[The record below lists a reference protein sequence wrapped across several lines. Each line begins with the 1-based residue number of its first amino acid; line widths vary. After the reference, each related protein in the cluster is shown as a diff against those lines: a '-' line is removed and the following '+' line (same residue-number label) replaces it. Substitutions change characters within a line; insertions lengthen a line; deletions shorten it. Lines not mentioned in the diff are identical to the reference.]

1 MIEGIFFAR
10 FLPQKGTK
18 VVHQSPP
25 GCIVP
30 EPDVDKPRL
39 FDFEKLAEYIIPRQA
54 FCNRHVTVC
63 DPENKHRILGHPVC
77 IKNEKYERN
86 EFMFNFCIVTRIEVD
101 KIPYEAVVKRL
112 ASTFTEMEIQNEY
125 LSQEGTFS
133 CQDRR
138 SIAALLEI
146 IKEDLNNYNECMIPV
161 DDANT
166 INMKLFP
173 IHRHPPPIKPWHV
186 PISKIKF
193 AEIVDDTWDLTM
205 RKVIKHI
212 DGIKDVRRIAHD
224 ANVAMDLTKIAL
236 QHLLYYD
243 SILMLDIFLFSNIY
257 APTSEMNDFVAD
269 KDGMQDECAN
279 YVYINGPRLTNF
291 LLCRLFTTL
300 CTSRTL
306 KEWLKLHMD
315 QGLNVLNYIDVRR
328 FIQFGVIKG
337 LIYRVHRYAVSSLYL
352 SSIASRQ
359 TMHMDRRDDA
369 LRKYTD
375 GCHCFDQ
382 ITTVLNIVEAK
393 IMERLRKFPKGDV
406 EVIYR

>member
-86 EFMFNFCIVTRIEVD
+86 EFMFNFCIVTRVEVD

-125 LSQEGTFS
+125 LSQEGMFS

-352 SSIASRQ
+352 SSISSRQ
-359 TMHMDRRDDA
+359 TMHMNRRDDA

-382 ITTVLNIVEAK
+382 ITTVLNIGEAK